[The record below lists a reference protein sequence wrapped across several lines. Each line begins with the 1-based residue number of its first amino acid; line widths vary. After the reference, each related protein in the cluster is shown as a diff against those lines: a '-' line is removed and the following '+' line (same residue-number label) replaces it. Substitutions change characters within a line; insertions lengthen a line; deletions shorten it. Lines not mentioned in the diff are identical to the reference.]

1 MPPMNGLFQ
10 ACCDFLQ
17 FAADACGCTYEEM
30 SVFVN
35 LHLQGGIL
43 WLLGVAAAVAG
54 WRLFRRAK
62 GRSAVL
68 ARVGLFDG
76 AVSTILFAWLLLHYR
91 GGAAAAFDRCVD
103 DLLRLASALGVTYR
117 ELNILIFVL
126 GFLCVLVL
134 QIALLAALR
143 RRGSVPPARTEESP

>member
-1 MPPMNGLFQ
+1 MNGLFH
-10 ACCDFLQ
+10 ACCDLLR
-17 FAADACGCTYEEM
+17 FAAGVCGCTYEEM

-35 LHLQGGIL
+35 LYLQGGIL

-54 WRLFRRAK
+54 WRFFRRAE

-68 ARVGLFDG
+68 ARVGLLDG
-76 AVSTILFAWLLLHYR
+76 AASTGLFALLLLHYR

-103 DLLRLASALGVTYR
+103 DLLRLSSALGITYR
-117 ELNILIFVL
+117 ELNILVFVL

-134 QIALLAALR
+134 QIALLDSLC
-143 RRGSVPPARTEESP
+143 RRGSAALASS

>member
-1 MPPMNGLFQ
+1 MNGLFQ

-68 ARVGLFDG
+68 ARVGLLDG

-103 DLLRLASALGVTYR
+103 DLLRLSSALGVTYR

>member
-1 MPPMNGLFQ
+1 MNDLFH
-10 ACCDFLQ
+10 ACCDFLR
-17 FAADACGCTYEEM
+17 FAAGVCGCTYEEAC
-30 SVFVN
+30 VFVN
-35 LHLQGGIL
+35 LYLQGGIL

-54 WRLFRRAK
+54 GRLFRRAE

-76 AVSTILFAWLLLHYR
+76 AVSTVLFVWLLLHYR
-91 GGAAAAFDRCVD
+91 GGAAAAFDLCVD
-103 DLLRLASALGVTYR
+103 DLLRLSSALGVTYR

-134 QIALLAALR
+134 QFALLASLR
-143 RRGSVPPARTEESP
+143 PRGSVAPARKEESP

>member
-1 MPPMNGLFQ
+1 MNDLFH
-10 ACCDFLQ
+10 ACCDFLR
-17 FAADACGCTYEEM
+17 FAAGVCGCTYEEA

-35 LHLQGGIL
+35 LYLQGGIL

-54 WRLFRRAK
+54 WRSLRRTE

-68 ARVGLFDG
+68 ARLGLLDG
-76 AVSTILFAWLLLHYR
+76 VVSTVLFVWLLLHYR
-91 GGAAAAFDRCVD
+91 GGAAVAFDRCVD

-126 GFLCVLVL
+126 GFLCLL
-134 QIALLAALR
+134 APQIALLAALR
-143 RRGSVPPARTEESP
+143 RRRKLAGPI

>member
-1 MPPMNGLFQ
+1 MNDLFH
-10 ACCDFLQ
+10 ACCDFLR
-17 FAADACGCTYEEM
+17 FAAGVCGCTYEEAC
-30 SVFVN
+30 VFVN
-35 LHLQGGIL
+35 LYLQGGIL

-54 WRLFRRAK
+54 WRSLRRAE

-68 ARVGLFDG
+68 ARLGLLDG
-76 AVSTILFAWLLLHYR
+76 VVSTVLFVWLLLHYR
-91 GGAAAAFDRCVD
+91 GGAAVAFDRCVD

-143 RRGSVPPARTEESP
+143 RRGSASPSRTEESP

>member
-1 MPPMNGLFQ
+1 MNGLFH
-10 ACCDFLQ
+10 ACCDLLR
-17 FAADACGCTYEEM
+17 FAAGVCGCTYEEM

-35 LHLQGGIL
+35 LYLQCGIL

-54 WRLFRRAK
+54 WRLFRRAE

-68 ARVGLFDG
+68 ARVGLLDG
-76 AVSTILFAWLLLHYR
+76 AASTALFALLLLHYR

-103 DLLRLASALGVTYR
+103 DLLRLSSALGITYR
-117 ELNILIFVL
+117 ELNILVFVL

-134 QIALLAALR
+134 QIALLVALR
-143 RRGSVPPARTEESP
+143 RRGSAAPASS

>member
-1 MPPMNGLFQ
+1 MNDLFH
-10 ACCDFLQ
+10 ACCDFLR
-17 FAADACGCTYEEM
+17 FAAGVCGCTYEEA

-35 LHLQGGIL
+35 LYLQGGIL
-43 WLLGVAAAVAG
+43 WLLGAAAAVAG
-54 WRLFRRAK
+54 WRSLRRTE

-68 ARVGLFDG
+68 ARLGLLDG
-76 AVSTILFAWLLLHYR
+76 VVSTVLFVWLLLHYR
-91 GGAAAAFDRCVD
+91 GGAAVAFDRCVD

-126 GFLCVLVL
+126 GFLCLLAL

-143 RRGSVPPARTEESP
+143 RRRKLAGPI

>member
-10 ACCDFLQ
+10 ACCDVLR
-17 FAADACGCTYEEM
+17 FAAGACGCTYEET

-35 LHLQGGIL
+35 LYLQGGIL

-54 WRLFRRAK
+54 GRLFRRAE

-68 ARVGLFDG
+68 ARLGLFDG
-76 AVSTILFAWLLLHYR
+76 AVSTVLFAWLLLHYR

-103 DLLRLASALGVTYR
+103 DLLCLSSALGVTYR

-134 QIALLAALR
+134 QFALLASLPL
-143 RRGSVPPARTEESP
+143 RGSAAPAKKEESP

>member
-1 MPPMNGLFQ
+1 MNDLFH
-10 ACCDFLQ
+10 ACCDFLR
-17 FAADACGCTYEEM
+17 FAAGVCGCTYEEM

-35 LHLQGGIL
+35 LYLQGGIL

-68 ARVGLFDG
+68 ARVGLLDG
-76 AVSTILFAWLLLHYR
+76 AVSTVLFAWLLLHYR
-91 GGAAAAFDRCVD
+91 GGAAVAFDRCVD

-134 QIALLAALR
+134 QIALLVALR
-143 RRGSVPPARTEESP
+143 RRGSAAPASS

>member
-1 MPPMNGLFQ
+1 MNDLFH
-10 ACCDFLQ
+10 ACCDFLR
-17 FAADACGCTYEEM
+17 FAAGVCGCTYEEA

-35 LHLQGGIL
+35 LYLQGGIL

-54 WRLFRRAK
+54 WRSLRRAEE
-62 GRSAVL
+62 RSVVL
-68 ARVGLFDG
+68 ARLGLLDG
-76 AVSTILFAWLLLHYR
+76 VVSTVLFVWLLLHYR
-91 GGAAAAFDRCVD
+91 GGTAVAFDRCVD

-134 QIALLAALR
+134 QIALFAALR
-143 RRGSVPPARTEESP
+143 RRGSASPSRTEESP

>member
-1 MPPMNGLFQ
+1 MNDLFH
-10 ACCDFLQ
+10 ACCDFLR
-17 FAADACGCTYEEM
+17 FAAGVCGCTYEEAC
-30 SVFVN
+30 VFVN
-35 LHLQGGIL
+35 LYLQGGIL

-54 WRLFRRAK
+54 GRLFRRAE

-76 AVSTILFAWLLLHYR
+76 AVSTVLFAWLLLHYR

-143 RRGSVPPARTEESP
+143 RRGSVSPFPEEKN

>member
-68 ARVGLFDG
+68 ARLGLLDG

>member
-10 ACCDFLQ
+10 ACCDVLR
-17 FAADACGCTYEEM
+17 FAAGACGCTYEET

-54 WRLFRRAK
+54 WRLFRRAE

-68 ARVGLFDG
+68 ARVGLLDG
-76 AVSTILFAWLLLHYR
+76 AVSTVLFAWLLLHYR

-103 DLLRLASALGVTYR
+103 DLLRLSSALGVTYR

-143 RRGSVPPARTEESP
+143 RRGSAAPAGKEDAP

>member
-68 ARVGLFDG
+68 ARVGLLDG

-103 DLLRLASALGVTYR
+103 DLLRLSSALGVTYR

>member
-1 MPPMNGLFQ
+1 MNDLFR
-10 ACCDFLQ
+10 ACCGFLYL
-17 FAADACGCTYEEM
+17 AADVCGCTYKEA

-35 LHLQGGIL
+35 LYLQGGIL

-54 WRLFRRAK
+54 WRFFRRAE

-68 ARVGLFDG
+68 ARVGLLDG
-76 AVSTILFAWLLLHYR
+76 AVSTVLFAWLLLHYR

>member
-1 MPPMNGLFQ
+1 MNDLFH
-10 ACCDFLQ
+10 ACCDFLR
-17 FAADACGCTYEEM
+17 FAAGVCGCTYEEAC
-30 SVFVN
+30 VFVN
-35 LHLQGGIL
+35 LYLQGGIL
-43 WLLGVAAAVAG
+43 WLLGVVAAVAG
-54 WRLFRRAK
+54 WRSLRCAE

-68 ARVGLFDG
+68 ARLGLLDG
-76 AVSTILFAWLLLHYR
+76 IVSTVLFVWLLLHYR

-134 QIALLAALR
+134 QIALLTALR
-143 RRGSVPPARTEESP
+143 RRGSASPFPEEKN

>member
-1 MPPMNGLFQ
+1 MNGLFQ

-35 LHLQGGIL
+35 LHFQGGIL

-54 WRLFRRAK
+54 GRLFRRAE

-68 ARVGLFDG
+68 ARLGLFDG
-76 AVSTILFAWLLLHYR
+76 AVSTVLFAWLLLHYR

-103 DLLRLASALGVTYR
+103 DLLCLSFALGVTYR

-134 QIALLAALR
+134 QFALLASLR
-143 RRGSVPPARTEESP
+143 RRGSAAPAKKEESP

>member
-1 MPPMNGLFQ
+1 MNDLFH
-10 ACCDFLQ
+10 ACCDFLR
-17 FAADACGCTYEEM
+17 FAAGVCGCTYEEAC
-30 SVFVN
+30 VFVN
-35 LHLQGGIL
+35 LYLQGGIL
-43 WLLGVAAAVAG
+43 WLLGVVAAVAG
-54 WRLFRRAK
+54 WRSLRRAE

-68 ARVGLFDG
+68 ARVGLLDG

-103 DLLRLASALGVTYR
+103 DLLCLSSALGVTYR

-143 RRGSVPPARTEESP
+143 RRGSAAPAGKEDAP

>member
-1 MPPMNGLFQ
+1 MNDLFR
-10 ACCDFLQ
+10 ACCGFLYL
-17 FAADACGCTYEEM
+17 AADVCGCTYKEA

-35 LHLQGGIL
+35 LYRQGGIL

-54 WRLFRRAK
+54 RRSLRREGFRRNGIAWV
-62 GRSAVL
+62 AL
-68 ARVGLFDG
+68 CDG
-76 AVSTILFAWLLLHYR
+76 AVSTILFVWLLLHYR

-103 DLLRLASALGVTYR
+103 DLLRLSSALGVTYR

-134 QIALLAALR
+134 QIALLTALR
-143 RRGSVPPARTEESP
+143 RRRVPTP